1 MVEQF
6 VRDFVPAAMAVGLDF
21 TRMERVNAK
30 FHGRG
35 GRRREGDVI
44 WRVPTEYGGDI
55 YLYLMLE
62 FQSQI
67 DWWMPVRIQVYAGLL
82 WQQIIDEKKLKAGD
96 RLPLVL
102 PVVLYNGDKAWN
114 SPTGTM
120 ELVALPPDSPL
131 WHWQPGI
138 RYHLVDE
145 RALPGSELERRDS
158 LVALLFRLEAGPG
171 PEDFLGLVDEIIGWF
186 RQHPDYETLKQLFT
200 EIVGYALSEQ
210 AGFANEQTALPA
222 KDLLEIRD
230 MVPERFKRWAD
241 EVRAKALADVLS
253 RQLRRRFGELPPSCT
268 ERIYSASDDELDAW
282 MDRVV
287 DAASVSDVFDD
298 KRVN

>member
-1 MVEQF
+1 
-6 VRDFVPAAMAVGLDF
+6 
-21 TRMERVNAK
+21 
-30 FHGRG
+30 
-35 GRRREGDVI
+35 
-44 WRVPTEYGGDI
+44 
-55 YLYLMLE
+55 
-62 FQSQI
+62 
-67 DWWMPVRIQVYAGLL
+67 
-82 WQQIIDEKKLKAGD
+82 
-96 RLPLVL
+96 
-102 PVVLYNGDKAWN
+102 
-114 SPTGTM
+114 
-120 ELVALPPDSPL
+120 
-131 WHWQPGI
+131 
-138 RYHLVDE
+138 
-145 RALPGSELERRDS
+145 
-158 LVALLFRLEAGPG
+158 
-171 PEDFLGLVDEIIGWF
+171 
-186 RQHPDYETLKQLFT
+186 
-200 EIVGYALSEQ
+200 VGYALSEQ